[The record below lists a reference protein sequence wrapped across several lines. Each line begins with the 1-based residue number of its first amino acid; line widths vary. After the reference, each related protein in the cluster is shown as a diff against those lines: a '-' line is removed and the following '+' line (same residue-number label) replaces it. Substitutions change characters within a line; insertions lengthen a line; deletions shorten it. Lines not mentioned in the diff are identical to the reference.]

1 RGQRD
6 HRRGRGGG
14 TALHGRGEPPLHPR
28 VRRPRPQCHDDD
40 AADPRRPPS
49 RTRLAR
55 LGCGL
60 GFHVERGGRLGHGG
74 RAMMTRR
81 LVTAALLALVVG
93 LGAPAAAATKGNPM
107 VVLSTSMGDIK
118 IEVFADKAPVSAQ
131 NFLDYVKA
139 GYYDGTI
146 FHRVIPG
153 FMIQGGGLT
162 ADMKDKRE
170 GQKPAIKNESSNGLK
185 NEVGTLAMART
196 SVPDSATSQ
205 FFINVKDNEFL
216 NKEKAQDKVGY
227 AVFGKVVE
235 GMDVVKKIEQVKT
248 TSKGPHQNVPVDAVT
263 IKSAKAV
270 PD

>member
-1 RGQRD
+1 
-6 HRRGRGGG
+6 
-14 TALHGRGEPPLHPR
+14 
-28 VRRPRPQCHDDD
+28 V
-40 AADPRRPPS
+40 
-49 RTRLAR
+49 
-55 LGCGL
+55 
-60 GFHVERGGRLGHGG
+60 
-74 RAMMTRR
+74 
-81 LVTAALLALVVG
+81 
-93 LGAPAAAATKGNPM
+93 
-107 VVLSTSMGDIK
+107 VVLSTSLGDIK

-131 NFLDYVKA
+131 NFVDYVKA

-196 SVPDSATSQ
+196 SAPDSATSQ
-205 FFINVKDNEFL
+205 FFINVKVNDFL

-227 AVFGKVVE
+227 AVFGKVVD
-235 GMDVVKKIEQVKT
+235 GMDVVRKIEQVKT

-263 IKSAKAV
+263 IKSAKV
-270 PD
+270 VSE